1 MNAFDKLMK
10 ASREKK
16 NTDSN
21 SNDIAKAIREKYLE
35 KESQKQVALKEQY
48 RAIVDAPAKTL
59 EEIAAENRERL
70 DAYRKEAKNSK
81 NKQNYC
87 FRINAQLDC

>member
-1 MNAFDKLMK
+1 MNAFDKLMR

-21 SNDIAKAIREKYLE
+21 LDDIAKAMREKYLE
-35 KESQKQVALKEQY
+35 KESRNQAALKEQY

-59 EEIAAENRERL
+59 AEIAAENKARL

-81 NKQNYC
+81 NKQDYC
-87 FRINAQLDC
+87 FAINDQLNC